1 MRDAYRRRRDLAL
14 ARLDEDGIGYARPG
28 GAFYVMVDV
37 SGAGE
42 SSEDF
47 ALRLLRERRVA
58 VVPGSAFGANGEG
71 TVRVSLAA
79 AREAIERETAGIA
92 DDELRDLVRKVRIRH
107 DR

>member
-79 AREAIERETAGIA
+79 AREAIELGLDRLAEALRSPPTAGRVA
-92 DDELRDLVRKVRIRH
+92 ARG
-107 DR
+107 